1 MFVTGLGWRQQHR
14 PQSDADTSLGQM
26 LAINVDVNEQ
36 LSSTTALRLF
46 PSVWHSPNI
55 ATSLRSSPCPPYSS
69 FLPAS
74 LSGFVSPASAFP
86 LSVSLPL
93 SHVSLSLSLSLCL
106 SLFAYLCLP
115 FFSVC
120 LSVSLSPS
128 AF

>member
-14 PQSDADTSLGQM
+14 PQSDADTSLSQM

-36 LSSTTALRLF
+36 LSSITALRLF
-46 PSVWHSPNI
+46 PSIGHTPTI

-86 LSVSLPL
+86 LSVSLFPFL
-93 SHVSLSLSLSLCL
+93 TSLSLSLSL
-106 SLFAYLCLP
+106 
-115 FFSVC
+115 
-120 LSVSLSPS
+120 SVSL
-128 AF
+128 